1 MQISLSI
8 NVVLT
13 IAANEVANSGYKEIE
28 PAHLFIGI
36 LKFSELEHELEDI
49 VKNFGQLGTSNG
61 IKKEILDINN
71 LLYKSKIN
79 SRIIRNQIRKRL
91 GNALF
96 SFTNEKMHRSKETK
110 KYFQMAEPY
119 AFKNNVFK
127 INAPVIL
134 QVILDNP
141 FKILKEILGNDNED
155 IKVEVYEKGEQ
166 IKKTE
171 SESKGI
177 GKLSSVLKKLRESL
191 IKNIFGQDH
200 AIHIFV
206 EGLFNAELTASSDIE
221 RKKPKGLFIFTGPP
235 GVGKTYLAEQG
246 AKALERPFKR
256 FDMSSFSGHE
266 SSVTLIGMHPSYKG
280 AHSGTLTEFVEKNP
294 NAVLLFDE
302 IEKAHINI
310 IHLFLQILDAGSL
323 EDKFTE
329 KTILFKD
336 TIIIFTSNAGKILYD
351 KPNSSGVHQANS
363 SFHRKTILNALE
375 NETDQRTGKPFF
387 PQAICSRMA
396 TGYPV
401 MFNHL
406 TINDLNKVASLEF
419 EKTGKLLEK
428 EYKFRITY
436 DPFIPLSLILKEGGK
451 TDARTIRSQ
460 TESFLKTEIFKFSKL
475 FSPEKLDSI
484 FKNSTEM
491 SFEIDQDELKRDE
504 IKSLFKS
511 NDKPEILLISDEIIG
526 KLWGN
531 VLQDFNWHFAGTSE
545 DILNILDSKEIDIV
559 LLDLWVSQSISGQLA
574 TMNLNQTIQQF
585 EFTPPGAKSVSL
597 GQKLLMTVHTKDPN
611 LPCYLISFSDNEDN
625 ASGIDDELFL
635 ACVRSG
641 GARGSINCNFVSN
654 NVDNW
659 KESADIF
666 QKKLYELYLNLY
678 IEKKVGELAKEKK
691 CLSFMT
697 APRIDMDN
705 KKIRIRLR
713 DLSFKKIVDASDYS
727 GIIQDV
733 DKPITRFDDVIGG
746 DSAKTELSFIVKW
759 LKNPKKYKQMGLKPP
774 KGILLYGVPGT
785 GKTMFAR
792 ALAGESNVAFI
803 VESATNFVTKWQG
816 SGPQNVRDLFEKAR
830 KYAPAILFID
840 EIDAVGK
847 KRTGGAGGNAS
858 IENTLNAI
866 LTEMDGFGEK
876 NDTSPV
882 IVIAAT
888 NLIEVLDDALRRR
901 FSREIEVER
910 PDKKAREKYLNMR
923 LFEKKGSS
931 VSKEVINR
939 LSGQTSG
946 MTIADI
952 ERIVEHALRMSSDSD
967 GIVTDKIIEEAF
979 ESKRMGEARS
989 GRADE
994 KTLLRIARHEA
1005 GHCLIGWLR
1014 GEKPVQISIM
1024 ARGNAGGFVER
1035 VSDEEKMIHTK
1046 SDLEGMICQSMGGRA
1061 AEIIYYG
1068 ENEGLSSGVS
1078 GDLKSATHYAGI
1090 MVQEYGMG
1098 EKTGQIYLGKE
1109 KMNNSQI
1116 SIDVITSIEKI
1127 INNQL
1132 EYGIKIL
1139 TSNKEYMDKLI
1150 SELLEKNRLTTAE
1163 LELILPKISLVSSN
1177 S

>member
-8 NVVLT
+8 NVILA
-13 IAANEVANSGYKEIE
+13 IAVNEVANSGYKEIE
-28 PAHLFIGI
+28 PAHFFIGI
-36 LKFSELEHELEDI
+36 LKFSELENEIDKI
-49 VKNFGQLGTSNG
+49 VKDFGQPGLTEEL
-61 IKKEILDINN
+61 KKEIKDINKIFHT
-71 LLYKSKIN
+71 LEIN
-79 SRIIRNQIRKRL
+79 SRVIRNQIRKRL
-91 GNALF
+91 GNAMH
-96 SFTNEKMHRSKETK
+96 SFANEKIHRSTETK
-110 KYFQMAEPY
+110 KYFQIAEQY
-119 AFKNNVFK
+119 ALNHN
-127 INAPVIL
+127 IL
-134 QVILDNP
+134 QIMSPAILKVILDNP
-141 FKILKEILGNDNED
+141 FKILSEILGNKNKN
-155 IKVEVYEKGEQ
+155 IKDEKIDKSEQ
-166 IKKTE
+166 NKKKK
-171 SESKGI
+171 SEPKGI
-177 GKLSSVLKKLRESL
+177 GELSSALKKLRENLTKS
-191 IKNIFGQDH
+191 IFGQDH
-200 AIHIFV
+200 VIHAFV

-221 RKKPKGLFIFTGPP
+221 RKKPKGLFVFAGPP
-235 GVGKTYLAEQG
+235 GVGKTYLAEEG
-246 AKALERPFKR
+246 AKALEKPFKR

-302 IEKAHINI
+302 IEKANINV
-310 IHLFLQILDAGSL
+310 IHLFLQILDAGNL

-329 KTILFKD
+329 KSILFKN
-336 TIIIFTSNAGKILYD
+336 TIIIFTSNAGKVLYD
-351 KPNSSGVHQANS
+351 KLNSSGVYQANS
-363 SFHRKTILNALE
+363 
-375 NETDQRTGKPFF
+375 ETDQRTGKPFF

-428 EYKFRITY
+428 EYKLNISF
-436 DPFIPLSLILKEGGK
+436 DSFIPLSLILKEGGK

-491 SFEIDQDELKRDE
+491 SFEIDQDELERNE
-504 IKSLFKS
+504 IKSLFKP
-511 NDKPEILLISDEIIG
+511 NNKPEVLLIADEIIG

-531 VLQDFNWHFAGTSE
+531 VLSDFNWHFARTSE
-545 DILNILDSKEIDIV
+545 DILNILDSKNIDIV
-559 LLDLWVSQSISGQLA
+559 LLDLWVSQSITDQLA

-611 LPCYLISFSDNEDN
+611 IPCYLLSFSDNNDN
-625 ASGIDDELFL
+625 KDNVSGIDEELFL
-635 ACVRSG
+635 ASVRSG
-641 GARGSINCNFVSN
+641 GARGAINCNFVSEN
-654 NVDNW
+654 SANW
-659 KESADIF
+659 EKNADIF
-666 QKKLYELYLNLY
+666 QKQISELYLSLY
-678 IEKKVGELAKEKK
+678 IEKKVAELSKEKK

-697 APRIDMDN
+697 APKIDKEN

-713 DLSFKKIVDASDYS
+713 NLSFKTIVDASDYS

-746 DSAKTELSFIVKW
+746 DSAKTELSFIVNW

-792 ALAGESNVAFI
+792 ALAGESDVAFI

-816 SGPQNVRDLFEKAR
+816 SGPQSVRDLFEKAR

-840 EIDAVGK
+840 EIDAVGR
-847 KRTGGAGGNAS
+847 KRTGGSGGNAS

-866 LTEMDGFGEK
+866 LTEMDGFGE
-876 NDTSPV
+876 NNVNAPV

-910 PDKKAREKYLNMR
+910 PDKKAREKYLKMR

-931 VSKEVINR
+931 VSENVINR
-939 LSGQTSG
+939 LSGQTAG

-952 ERIVEHALRMSSDSD
+952 ERIVEHALRMSSDSN
-967 GIVTDKIIEEAF
+967 GIVTDKLIEEAF
-979 ESKRMGEARS
+979 ESKRMGEAKS

-994 KTLLRIARHEA
+994 ETLLRIARHEA

-1035 VSDEEKMIHTK
+1035 ASDEEKMIHTK
-1046 SDLEGMICQSMGGRA
+1046 GDLEGMICQSMGGRA

-1090 MVQEYGMG
+1090 MVREYGMG
-1098 EKTGQIYLGKE
+1098 EKIGQVYLGNE
-1109 KMNNSQI
+1109 KLNNNQI

-1127 INNQL
+1127 IKNQL
-1132 EYGIKIL
+1132 EYGIKTL
-1139 TSNKEYMDKLI
+1139 NSNKEYMDKLVN
-1150 SELLEKNRLTTAE
+1150 ELLEKNRLTTE
-1163 LELILPKISLVSSN
+1163 DLKLILSKIN
-1177 S
+1177 T